1 MSKKVRGI
9 VSLLLAFAM
18 VLSLAACGGNP
29 VTETEAAETEAA
41 AVETEA
47 AEEAAP
53 AETEAAEA
61 AEDVT
66 AAAEEAAEPAGEGTP
81 LKIGIITTSGVDD
94 GNFNENCYDGIKAFI
109 ADHPDC
115 TVTDVKES
123 DLSKV
128 IDTVGALVGDYDVLV
143 LPGFNFAAIGD
154 IAQANTD
161 KYFIV
166 VDATITDSEGNA
178 LEGLPNVYTMTFLE
192 QESGFLAGLAAALS
206 TTSGKVAVVN
216 GIAFPSNVNYQFG
229 FMAGVNYANAKYG
242 TSAECV
248 EIASFAGEAA
258 VPVEGLGTAVGG
270 NYTGDFA
277 DQAQG
282 KVVAQALLKE
292 GVDVIF
298 PAAGT
303 AGNGCFTAIKEAG
316 NAYAIGCDVDQYDD
330 GANGDSNIILTS
342 VLKVMDVNVT
352 KQLNAIY
359 DGTFEGSDDILGAS
373 TDSTGFVSA
382 EGRQQLSE
390 EALAAMNEAYEL
402 VKSGEIVPPSNFN
415 GYLPD
420 NFPGLE

>member
-1 MSKKVRGI
+1 MKKKTLGLI
-9 VSLLLAFAM
+9 SLILTFVM
-18 VLSLAACGGNP
+18 IMSLAACGGNP
-29 VTETEAAETEAA
+29 VSTETTAAAETEAA
-41 AVETEA
+41 AEPAEGGETEA
-47 AEEAAP
+47 A
-53 AETEAAEA
+53 AAEA
-61 AEDVT
+61 TEG
-66 AAAEEAAEPAGEGTP
+66 AG
-81 LKIGIITTSGVDD
+81 LKVCIVTTSGVDD
-94 GNFNENCYDGIKAFI
+94 GSFNQNCYEGIKAFV

-115 TVTDVKES
+115 SVTDVKEA

-128 IDTVGALVGDYDVLV
+128 IETVGSLVGDYDVFV
-143 LPGFNFAAIGD
+143 LPGYNFSP
-154 IAQANTD
+154 IAEIVQANPD

-166 VDATITDSEGNA
+166 VDETITDSEGNA
-178 LEGLPNVYTMTFLE
+178 VTGLPNAYTMKFQE
-192 QESGFLAGLAAALS
+192 QESGFFAGMAAAL
-206 TTSGKVAVVN
+206 TTTTGKVAVVN

-229 FMAGVNYANAKYG
+229 FMAGVNYANAKCG
-242 TSAECV
+242 TSAEYV
-248 EIASFAGEAA
+248 EIPSYAGEAA
-258 VPVEGLGTAVGG
+258 VPVEGLGTSIGG
-270 NYTGDFA
+270 NYIGDFA

-282 KVVAQALLKE
+282 KVVAQALLNE

-342 VLKVMDVNVT
+342 VLKVMDVNIT

-359 DGTFEGSDDILGAS
+359 DGSFKGGDDLLGAS